1 MFGGGHRARTG
12 RLEARRRPARAAL
25 VLLALAAAS
34 WLPGGLV
41 AAPSVA
47 LGAAA
52 PDSDL
57 LYVQPAPGITA
68 DALVEALT
76 GLGFDLEPTT
86 RSASGARVRVGDE
99 QPEALAAR
107 LAATRLVRSVE
118 PDAVVRATQ
127 LPPDT
132 EAPEPN
138 DPLYLD
144 GQRAYLGAIGA
155 PEAWAAL
162 NPGPAGEGTLIAVI
176 DTGIDYDH
184 PDLVPRLAVNLDDEF
199 FDGVDNDGTGC
210 PDDIVGCN
218 FVSLTTADP
227 SCGYTAEPPN
237 WRTRD
242 DEGHGTFVSG
252 IAAASGNN
260 EVGVTGVAPGAMLLP
275 VKVLDCTAT
284 GRISDAA
291 AGIRYAADMGA
302 DVINI
307 SFGTPSDSP
316 ALREAIEYAQ
326 ARGAVIVASAGNDGS
341 RGITF
346 PAAYPGVLAVAA
358 SGEVAPSD
366 ASGTLDFRLTA
377 PFAHFGEGVDYLA
390 PGVDLLSTFPAH
402 LCGAGEWDCVESE
415 YARGTGSSFA
425 TPIVAGAVANMLA
438 AYPERSVEFVLSM
451 LLTSRHEGVPGQ
463 LSRLLNIGAA
473 VQRELY
479 EAGGPGA
486 SRDGGGIPSGPAV
499 E

>member
-1 MFGGGHRARTG
+1 
-12 RLEARRRPARAAL
+12 L
-25 VLLALAAAS
+25 LLALVAAS

-57 LYVQPAPGITA
+57 LYVQPAPGIAT
-68 DALVEALT
+68 DALAEALT
-76 GLGFDLEPTT
+76 GLGFDVEPATT
-86 RSASGARVRVGDE
+86 GAPGARIRVGPDE

-118 PDAVVRATQ
+118 ADAVVRATQ
-127 LPPDT
+127 LPAGDAET
-132 EAPEPN
+132 LEPN

-162 NPGPAGEGTLIAVI
+162 NPGPAGEGVLIAVI
-176 DTGIDYDH
+176 DTGVDYDH
-184 PDLVPRLAVNLDDEF
+184 PDLIPRLATNLNDDF
-199 FDGVDNDGTGC
+199 FDGVDNDGSGC
-210 PDDIVGCN
+210 PDDILGCN

-252 IAAASGNN
+252 IAAATGNN

-307 SFGTPSDSP
+307 SFGTPNDSP

-346 PAAYPGVLAVAA
+346 PAAYPGVLSVAA
-358 SGEVAPSD
+358 SGEGDPSTD
-366 ASGTLDFRLTA
+366 AGTLDFRLTA
-377 PFAHFGEGVDYLA
+377 AFAQFGEGVDYLA
-390 PGVDLLSTFPAH
+390 PGVGLLSTFPAS
-402 LCGAGEWDCVESE
+402 LCGVGEWDCVEPE
-415 YARGTGSSFA
+415 YARGTGSSFS

-438 AYPERSVEFVLSM
+438 AYPDRSVEFVLSV

-479 EAGGPGA
+479 EAGA
-486 SRDGGGIPSGPAV
+486 SGTSRTGGGIPGGPAV

>member
-12 RLEARRRPARAAL
+12 RLDARRRPARAAL
-25 VLLALAAAS
+25 LLLALVAAS

-47 LGAAA
+47 LGATS
-52 PDSDL
+52 PGSDL
-57 LYVQPAPGITA
+57 LYVQPAPGIA
-68 DALVEALT
+68 PHALVEALR
-76 GLGFDLEPTT
+76 GLGFDVEPASP
-86 RSASGARVRVGDE
+86 SASGARIRVG
-99 QPEALAAR
+99 PEVSPDALAAR

-118 PDAVVRATQ
+118 PDAVVRAAQ
-127 LPPDT
+127 LPPDAET
-132 EAPEPN
+132 PEPN

-162 NPGPAGEGTLIAVI
+162 EERVGDNGVLIAVI
-176 DTGIDYDH
+176 DTGVDYDH
-184 PDLVPRLAVNLDDEF
+184 PDLVSRLAVNLGDEF
-199 FDGVDNDGTGC
+199 FDGVDNDGNGC

-252 IAAASGNN
+252 IAAATGNN
-260 EVGVTGVAPGAMLLP
+260 EVGVTGVARGAMLLP

-302 DVINI
+302 DVVNI
-307 SFGTPSDSP
+307 SFGTPNDSP

-346 PAAYPGVLAVAA
+346 PAAYPGVLSVAA
-358 SGEVAPSD
+358 SGEVD
-366 ASGTLDFRLTA
+366 ANGTLDFRLTA
-377 PFAHFGEGVDYLA
+377 PFAQFGEGVDYLA
-390 PGVDLLSTFPAH
+390 PGVDLLSTFPAR
-402 LCGAGEWDCVESE
+402 LCGQGEWDCVEVD

-438 AYPERSVEFVLSM
+438 AYPDRSVEFVLAM
-451 LLTSRHEGVPGQ
+451 LLTARHEGVPGQ

-473 VQRELY
+473 VQRELF
-479 EAGGPGA
+479 EAGAAGT
-486 SRDGGGIPSGPAV
+486 SRDGGGIPGGPAV